1 MTPLFIECFAL
12 KKEIVKKHQI
22 HKSNIIH
29 DKKMIG
35 RPNQLFNKKRFN
47 FILSYTFG
55 SRGVK
60 GFFLSAIKILP
71 PSQKRISAHGA

>member
-29 DKKMIG
+29 DKKNIG
-35 RPNQLFNKKRFN
+35 RPNQLLNIKKVLF
-47 FILSYTFG
+47 Y
-55 SRGVK
+55 
-60 GFFLSAIKILP
+60 IKLYF
-71 PSQKRISAHGA
+71 K